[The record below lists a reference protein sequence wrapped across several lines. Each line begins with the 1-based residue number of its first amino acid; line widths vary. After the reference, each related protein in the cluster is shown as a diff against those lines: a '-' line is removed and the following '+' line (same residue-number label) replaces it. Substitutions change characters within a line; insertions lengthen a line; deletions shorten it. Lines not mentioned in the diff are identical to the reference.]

1 MIIPKYWA
9 EAKTKTKFEARQY
22 TIKRFGWS
30 DISLEAAQQHA
41 EQRVLEAIEQL
52 KIDQKIRRID
62 HKVAYNGAEG
72 LPIREEIISRYDDVI
87 ITRNSYGALCLNTP
101 DVLFAD
107 IDFVTQPQSNSY
119 FIIFFVLL
127 ACSGFGAFYFSS
139 WFIFGIG
146 FILSLLLTS
155 TIAKWLF
162 KFQQKRTGT
171 PEQLA
176 LEKIRTF
183 SSNYPTWHLR
193 VYRTPN
199 GYRILVMHQI
209 FEPRSEQVQSFF
221 KSIYADPNYDLMCQN
236 QNCFR
241 ARISPKPWRI
251 GIERLRQ
258 GIWPIPNDRLVLRES
273 WVREYQ
279 QQAENYAS
287 CRFVEQFGSQM
298 VHPKAKRVQ
307 SIHDQYCK
315 SDSHLDIA

>member
-30 DISLEAAQQHA
+30 DASLEAAQQHA

-52 KIDQKIRRID
+52 KTDQKIRRID

-72 LPIREEIISRYDDVI
+72 LPIREEIISQYDDVI

-101 DVLFAD
+101 DVLFDD
-107 IDFVTQPQSNSY
+107 IDFVRQPQSSLF

-127 ACSGFGAFYFSS
+127 ASSCLGAFYFSS
-139 WFIFGIG
+139 WFIVGIG
-146 FILSLLLTS
+146 FVLSLLLTS
-155 TIAKWLF
+155 TIAKWIF
-162 KFQQKRTGT
+162 KFQQKLKGT
-171 PEQLA
+171 PEQHA
-176 LEKIRTF
+176 LEKISTF
-183 SSNYPTWHLR
+183 STHYPTWHLR

-209 FEPRSEQVQSFF
+209 FEPRGEQVQSFF
-221 KSIYADPNYDLMCQN
+221 KAIYADPYYDLMCQN

-251 GIERLRQ
+251 GVERLRQ
-258 GIWPIPNDRLVLRES
+258 GIWPVPNERIALREN
-273 WVREYQ
+273 WVREYER
-279 QQAENYAS
+279 QAEDYSS

>member
-107 IDFVTQPQSNSY
+107 IDFVTQPHSNLY
-119 FIIFFVLL
+119 LIAFFVLL
-127 ACSGFGAFYFSS
+127 ACIGFGAFYFSS

-146 FILSLLLTS
+146 FVLSLLLTS
-155 TIAKWLF
+155 TIAKWIF
-162 KFQQKRTGT
+162 KFQQKRKGR

-183 SSNYPTWHLR
+183 SIHYPTWHLR

-209 FEPRSEQVQSFF
+209 FEPRGEQVQSFF
-221 KSIYADPNYDLMCQN
+221 KAIYADPYYDLMCQN

-251 GIERLRQ
+251 GVERLRQ
-258 GIWPIPNDRLVLRES
+258 GIWPIPNERLAIREN
-273 WVREYQ
+273 WVREYER
-279 QQAENYAS
+279 QAEDYAS

>member
-9 EAKTKTKFEARQY
+9 EAKTKTKFEDRQF

-155 TIAKWLF
+155 TIAKWIF

-183 SSNYPTWHLR
+183 SIHYPTWHLR

-209 FEPRSEQVQSFF
+209 FEPRGEQVQLFF
-221 KSIYADPNYDLMCQN
+221 KAIYADPYYDLMCQN

-251 GIERLRQ
+251 GVERLRQ
-258 GIWPIPNDRLVLRES
+258 GIWPVPNERIALREN

-279 QQAENYAS
+279 RQAEDYAS

-298 VHPKAKRVQ
+298 VHSKAKRVQ

>member
-52 KIDQKIRRID
+52 KINQKIRRID

-107 IDFVTQPQSNSY
+107 IDFVVQPQSSLY

-127 ACSGFGAFYFSS
+127 ACSSLGAFYFSS

-146 FILSLLLTS
+146 FVLSLLLTS
-155 TIAKWLF
+155 TIAKWIF
-162 KFQQKRTGT
+162 KFQQKRKGT

-176 LEKIRTF
+176 LEKISTF
-183 SSNYPTWHLR
+183 STHYPTWHLR

-209 FEPRSEQVQSFF
+209 FEPRGEQVQLFF
-221 KSIYADPNYDLMCQN
+221 KAIYADPYYDLMCQN

-251 GIERLRQ
+251 GVERLRQ
-258 GIWPIPNDRLVLRES
+258 GIWPVPNERIALREN

-279 QQAENYAS
+279 RQAEDYAS